1 MCKWLWHD
9 NSIIFQ
15 DFFEGGV
22 QGTKL
27 LENEK

>member
-9 NSIIFQ
+9 NSIIFK
-15 DFFEGGV
+15 DFFKGGV
-22 QGTKL
+22 QGTKV